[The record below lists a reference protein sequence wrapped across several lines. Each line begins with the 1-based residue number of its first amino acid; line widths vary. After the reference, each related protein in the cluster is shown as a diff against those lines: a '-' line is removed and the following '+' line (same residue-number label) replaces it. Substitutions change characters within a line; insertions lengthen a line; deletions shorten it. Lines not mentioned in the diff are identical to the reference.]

1 MRRAI
6 DIQLDEAGNGLTVFL
21 WTDATLTTGVTLASA
36 VHVTDLR
43 TALDEVYTALTQT
56 LPRYLDPTLTAGL
69 PIKADHIT
77 ELRAAVVALE

>member
-1 MRRAI
+1 M
-6 DIQLDEAGNGLTVFL
+6 
-21 WTDATLTTGVTLASA
+21 
-36 VHVTDLR
+36 HVTDLR